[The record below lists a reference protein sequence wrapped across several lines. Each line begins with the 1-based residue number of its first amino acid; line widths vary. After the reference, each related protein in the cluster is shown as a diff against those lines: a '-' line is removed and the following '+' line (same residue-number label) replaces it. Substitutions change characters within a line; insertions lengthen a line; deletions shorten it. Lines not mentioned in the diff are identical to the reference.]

1 MRNQI
6 ADILITSQNQSHLVH
21 MSQVLFIVATDSEC
35 GIGLHWWP
43 SKLLD
48 CLHSW
53 SGLLHHLTV
62 SPISC
67 KGKHTNVPFHFCTN
81 QTQSVTHSDTA
92 ETCKHDLFWILGIK
106 NFRYIQTVHRV
117 KFAKMWSEMCVQVI
131 AYKGLLA
138 SSGWSLGI
146 FPRQSEWWLVV
157 AGKPPSAEAPS
168 RTRRGRPAGRT
179 HAAFALRRLQCNP
192 EHTQTHTNSV
202 SKEPKNL
209 SRTDTAEIW
218 STHCGRNDG
227 RSAGPQ
233 FSCLRWIWF
242 VDHFQPPFDIV
253 SLDLQIGVNYAVFK
267 AHLAS
272 ILESHLSFCLMIEHL
287 EESVN
292 KKEVRK
298 TQQDTKVAVCWW
310 KNREINLAFDVR
322 KHRDRQRV
330 AKESKK
336 CESWTNS
343 EDSNVIV
350 IAIAEIFAVTFD
362 FYLVLVVCEMHIFM
376 LLTFSTYWIHN
387 KAKWPAQLWV
397 SSKRTWRPKSTT
409 VGSTL

>member
-1 MRNQI
+1 MYLSIFAPIRHKQWRTVI
-6 ADILITSQNQSHLVH
+6 QQKHASMICSGSLRLRTSDTSRQCTGLNLPKCGLRCVRRSLLTKVYWQVQGDPWEYSLASQSDDLWWQESHL
-21 MSQVLFIVATDSEC
+21 QL
-35 GIGLHWWP
+35 
-43 SKLLD
+43 KLLLEHVGD
-48 CLHSW
+48 
-53 SGLLHHLTV
+53 
-62 SPISC
+62 
-67 KGKHTNVPFHFCTN
+67 
-81 QTQSVTHSDTA
+81 A
-92 ETCKHDLFWILGIK
+92 
-106 NFRYIQTVHRV
+106 R
-117 KFAKMWSEMCVQVI
+117 QV
-131 AYKGLLA
+131 
-138 SSGWSLGI
+138 
-146 FPRQSEWWLVV
+146 
-157 AGKPPSAEAPS
+157 
-168 RTRRGRPAGRT
+168 
-179 HAAFALRRLQCNP
+179 
-192 EHTQTHTNSV
+192 EHTQRSLCAGFNVTLNTRKHTHSV

-253 SLDLQIGVNYAVFK
+253 SLDLHIGVNDAVFK

-362 FYLVLVVCEMHIFM
+362 FYLVLVVCEMYIFM

-387 KAKWPAQLWV
+387 EVKWPAQLWV
-397 SSKRTWRPKSTT
+397 SSKRTCRPKSTT